1 MKKFLSV
8 LVILSLLAAGLWGI
22 LSWKAYHDA

>member
-1 MKKFLSV
+1 MKKFFAT

-22 LSWKAYHDA
+22 LDWKAYYDA